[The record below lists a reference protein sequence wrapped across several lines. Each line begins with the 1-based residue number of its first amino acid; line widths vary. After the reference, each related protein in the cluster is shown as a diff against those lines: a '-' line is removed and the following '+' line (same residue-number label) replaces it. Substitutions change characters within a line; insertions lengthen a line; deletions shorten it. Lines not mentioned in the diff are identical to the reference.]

1 MRSILPYICPWRQN
15 KRMIWC
21 SSLHALPAGCWRK
34 EEIACKAACWT
45 RGYVNSAFVTHTQF
59 RPAPQWPNILR
70 SGLSCYQVPTSLWR
84 RINLTTE
91 HSEDVG
97 AMHFQTV
104 SENQLVHNLTNK
116 LLKRSFWATWR
127 EANFNLT
134 SKVEGPK
141 PGTGPSEGRQ
151 LSQAICTLL
160 KIAWRKNFQASASIH
175 QFRTTSGHEAQHARL
190 SSSPRLLNETPDI
203 TFHFVVILN
212 CPWTTESRRQ
222 ISLKTQISPPA
233 VTLATCKLILPK
245 SNDNPKWDL

>member
-1 MRSILPYICPWRQN
+1 
-15 KRMIWC
+15 
-21 SSLHALPAGCWRK
+21 
-34 EEIACKAACWT
+34 
-45 RGYVNSAFVTHTQF
+45 VFVTPLFGCRLLKEGRDRLQRRLLEARICELSFCHSHTVQACTSMTQHSAV
-59 RPAPQWPNILR
+59 RV
-70 SGLSCYQVPTSLWR
+70 SCYQVPTSLWR
-84 RINLTTE
+84 RIHLTTK

-116 LLKRSFWATWR
+116 LLMRSFWATWR

-134 SKVEGPK
+134 SKVEGQK
-141 PGTGPSEGRQ
+141 PGTERSEGRE
-151 LSQAICTLL
+151 LRQAICTLL
-160 KIAWRKNFQASASIH
+160 KIVWRKNFHGSASIR

-212 CPWTTESRRQ
+212 CPRTTEARRQ
-222 ISLKTQISPPA
+222 VSRKTQIFPPA
-233 VTLATCKLILPK
+233 VTLATCMLILPK